1 MLLFRGVRMRF
12 FKYLALAIL
21 WVFPQSVAAAAKPQ
35 RIVSLNPCVDAVLM
49 RIADPG
55 QIAAIS
61 QYSLDPQATSIP
73 IEQASHFAATSG
85 TAEEVL
91 AKRPD
96 LVIAG
101 PHVALPTIHA
111 LQRLGIRLMQFNV
124 PQSVSE
130 SRTQISE
137 IAQAIGAPSRGAR
150 LNRSEEHTSELQSLM
165 RISNAGL
172 C

>member
-1 MLLFRGVRMRF
+1 
-12 FKYLALAIL
+12 
-21 WVFPQSVAAAAKPQ
+21 
-35 RIVSLNPCVDAVLM
+35 M

-55 QIAAIS
+55 KIAAIS

-85 TAEEVL
+85 TAAEVL

-101 PHVALPTIHA
+101 PHVALPTIYA
-111 LQRLGIRLMQFNV
+111 LQRMGIRLMQFHV

-130 SRTQISE
+130 RRTQISE
-137 IAQAIGAPSRGAR
+137 IAQAIGDPARGAR
-150 LNRSEEHTSELQSLM
+150 LNNASETDLEKVGSPDK
-165 RISNAGL
+165 
-172 C
+172 

>member
-1 MLLFRGVRMRF
+1 
-12 FKYLALAIL
+12 
-21 WVFPQSVAAAAKPQ
+21 
-35 RIVSLNPCVDAVLM
+35 M
-49 RIADPG
+49 RISD
-55 QIAAIS
+55 S
-61 QYSLDPQATSIP
+61 SSDVCSSDLATSIP

-111 LQRLGIRLMQFNV
+111 LHRLGIRLMQFNV

-137 IAQAIGAPSRGAR
+137 IDQPIGAPPRGAKLKTTLHGALER
-150 LNRSEEHTSELQSLM
+150 ARPSPKK
-165 RISNAGL
+165 
-172 C
+172 

>member
-73 IEQASHFAATSG
+73 IEQARHLAATSG

-101 PHVALPTIHA
+101 PHVAPTPLPL
-111 LQRLGIRLMQFNV
+111 LQSLGTRHMQFTV
-124 PQSVSE
+124 PTRVSE
-130 SRTQISE
+130 SRTE
-137 IAQAIGAPSRGAR
+137 RKRVVKG
-150 LNRSEEHTSELQSLM
+150 QSV
-165 RISNAGL
+165 
-172 C
+172 

>member
-1 MLLFRGVRMRF
+1 
-12 FKYLALAIL
+12 
-21 WVFPQSVAAAAKPQ
+21 
-35 RIVSLNPCVDAVLM
+35 M

-55 QIAAIS
+55 QTAAIS

-91 AKRPD
+91 AKRHDP
-96 LVIAG
+96 VIAG

-130 SRTQISE
+130 SRTQIRE
-137 IAQAIGAPSRGAR
+137 IAQDIRAQSRGAIR
-150 LNRSEEHTSELQSLM
+150 NRAYDAAVERARPRDNTLKP
-165 RISNAGL
+165 
-172 C
+172 

>member
-101 PHVALPTIHA
+101 HHV
-111 LQRLGIRLMQFNV
+111 
-124 PQSVSE
+124 
-130 SRTQISE
+130 E
-137 IAQAIGAPSRGAR
+137 IGRASCREGVC
-150 LNRSEEHTSELQSLM
+150 LYV
-165 RISNAGL
+165 
-172 C
+172 